1 MSTTP
6 AGWYPDPAGS
16 PNARFWD
23 GEAWTS
29 QLRGHDGV
37 EVPAPDPELVPVLDP
52 EPADEAKRR
61 PRRALFLIAG
71 AAVIVIAAVV
81 VLVITQANKPSR
93 LQAAF
98 DECGMEKRV
107 GAEITDDGHTV
118 LLDQKGEEDAD
129 GLDIIEVGCFLYA
142 VDVPSSVSAQMDS
155 TRALDGRQSAEFDG
169 IKVSWVYH
177 PDSGIDMIF
186 ED

>member
-16 PNARFWD
+16 PNTRFWD
-23 GEAWTS
+23 GETWTS
-29 QLRGHDGV
+29 QLRDATGAP
-37 EVPAPDPELVPVLDP
+37 VPEPTP
-52 EPADEAKRR
+52 EPAVESVEIPKARSRR
-61 PRRALFLIAG
+61 SLFLVAV
-71 AAVIVIAAVV
+71 AAFVVVAAVV
-81 VLVITQANKPSR
+81 VLVVTQSNKPSR

-98 DECGMEKRV
+98 DECGMEKRT
-107 GAEITDDGHTV
+107 GAEITDGGHTV
-118 LLDQKGEEDAD
+118 LLDQKGEEDIE

-142 VDVPSSVSAQMDS
+142 VDVPSSISAQMDS

>member
-16 PNARFWD
+16 TNSRFWD
-23 GEAWTS
+23 GEAWTP
-29 QLRGHDGV
+29 QLRGPDGTDVPTIEPSDAAEHGLGPAV
-37 EVPAPDPELVPVLDP
+37 EPQ
-52 EPADEAKRR
+52 RR
-61 PRRALFLIAG
+61 SRRSLFLIGG
-71 AAVIVIAAVV
+71 AAIIIVAAVV
-81 VLVITQANKPSR
+81 AIVATQANKPSR

-118 LLDQKGEEDAD
+118 LLDQKGEEDAE

-169 IKVSWVYH
+169 IKVSWIYH